1 MSARLPSLASALAVL
16 ALGCAHKPLSG
27 ADLDTVRRP
36 AIFARIEEGAGPKS
50 SVFRDD
56 GSYGPKLRKLDAK
69 EADRRLASKLAGGA
83 TDPKSGQ
90 VTARSITRFEV
101 ADTLRAQTLAFLPQ
115 ELPWTR
121 AVNPAEVA
129 SALEAFLVEEVPA
142 NPPDYEKLAPLG
154 VDWVV
159 EMVVEEFG
167 MRSKDG
173 RAGVYLL
180 GFARMFRIDGGEAYF
195 RRFVSDDVKAGLE
208 HLDPFAVA
216 KNPMLFRERMRHML
230 IAISEQLSKDL
241 NPPDRRGGP
250 PLPAG
255 EQEGGEAP
263 VMKQFQKK
271 QEQVDELP
279 DPI

>member
-1 MSARLPSLASALAVL
+1 MSRRLPPLASALAVL

-27 ADLDTVRRP
+27 SELDGVQRP

-50 SVFRDD
+50 HVFRDD
-56 GSYGPKLRKLDAK
+56 GSYAPKLRKLDAK
-69 EADRRLASKLAGGA
+69 EADRRLAAKLAGGA
-83 TDPKSGQ
+83 TDPKTGQ

-142 NPPDYEKLAPLG
+142 NPPDYEKLVPLG

-159 EMVVEEFG
+159 EIVVEEYG
-167 MRSKDG
+167 MRSEKG
-173 RAGVYLL
+173 RAGTYVV
-180 GFARMFRIDGGEAYF
+180 GFARMFRVDGGEAYF
-195 RRFVSDDVKAGLE
+195 RRFFSDDVKAGLE
-208 HLDPFAVA
+208 HLEPFAVA
-216 KNPMLFRERMRHML
+216 KNPMLFRERLRQML

-255 EQEGGEAP
+255 EQDGGEAP
-263 VMKQFQKK
+263 AKKQFQKPK
-271 QEQVDELP
+271 EQSDELP
-279 DPI
+279 DPL